1 MTTSVEEMSDDQ
13 LFEALK
19 ENGFAPG
26 PIVDSTRAIYRKKL
40 LAIINN
46 DVKEASEEEEEEEEV
61 VEEEEDDQ
69 PSGIESPVADHVA
82 SGLRQRFGAADQID
96 SGDLLRST
104 PTPRNVHNYTEIQT
118 TSQNVVKTKN
128 GLETRD
134 TTRTVEKT
142 ETKAGSGPGW
152 ITALATRLFQLALL
166 CLILGAAYYIFTKMP
181 TDDGV
186 VKNVQD
192 AMKEAAAR
200 EEKQSVV

>member
-1 MTTSVEEMSDDQ
+1 MTSSVEEMSDDQ

-46 DVKEASEEEEEEEEV
+46 DVKEASEEEEEEE
-61 VEEEEDDQ
+61 VEDDEDDQ
-69 PSGIESPVADHVA
+69 PSGIESPVVDHVA
-82 SGLRQRFGAADQID
+82 SGLRQRFGADQLD
-96 SGDLLRST
+96 SADLLRST
-104 PTPRNVHNYTEIQT
+104 PTPRNVHNYTEVQT

-142 ETKAGSGPGW
+142 ETKATGSGPGW

-166 CLILGAAYYIFTKMP
+166 CLVLAAAYYIFTKIP
-181 TDDGV
+181 ADDGG